1 MKTYFTFLERN
12 KLFTFVNVAGLSI
25 SLMFVFLIADMVM
38 RQLTVDADTKDVDH
52 TYLFASEEYFGAH
65 YVLGERLA
73 NRYPEIEDWCV
84 STNCAGIGDEYA
96 DVDGRKYDVK
106 VLVAKDNFFT
116 FFGFPLL
123 EGNPAQV
130 LCDDY
135 SVVLSRSAANRIFG
149 KENALGKSIR
159 MNFTDGHVYTV
170 TGIMED
176 IGNSIF
182 PSETE
187 MVFPFETMKYIN
199 TAAAIEN
206 TGMQNFGG
214 ANLFIHVPE
223 GVDPNAKNADMLAWL
238 KTFAWPYLYGTYS
251 KACWVPMRDVYFS
264 EMECTNMNQY
274 SRRVM
279 TVMAVAGLLVLL
291 MAVCNYVSM
300 SVAQT
305 SYRAKEMATRRLL
318 GSTPNCIFL
327 RMMLESLVMIVV
339 AFVAAFLLAVLAEPY
354 VMEQLKTRLDIVG
367 DLTPETAFWYVV
379 GIVLISAVSGFVPAT
394 ILSRYNPMDVVKG
407 TFRRKTKTVYLRLLY
422 VVQCGLTTA
431 LLSCAL
437 YLGVQFFRILD
448 EPLGYSYGHVL
459 CFPNMSETKNL
470 ARFRDEAR
478 RLPFVKNVCFT
489 RGFPVDGGNSSLSE
503 FNVKGRSAPIDFRL
517 FVADSSFLSI
527 FHIPL
532 EKDYGLSPSPSSYYL
547 SRRAYKELALDD
559 SASSVMNAEGSWK
572 LNIAGRIPDFQLR
585 SALEKPCPIL
595 LQIFPSDS
603 IAYPWDVLIE
613 TYDGDLEA
621 HKKRLDAL
629 YSEMIDGV
637 PFESRW
643 YDDLLLDSY
652 SDIIRVGKVIGVFT
666 FAALLISLLGLT
678 AMSVYFIAQRKR
690 DMAIRKV
697 FGSSPLSEQ
706 SRLMHF
712 SFSTALVSLIIAIP
726 LMWFGIMQIDKIVT
740 FKSCFPWW
748 VPVAAFLTISFI
760 SLVAVW
766 LIGRSAT
773 RENPVNNLKTE

>member
-38 RQLTVDADTKDVDH
+38 RQLTVDKDLKDADR

-73 NRYPEIEDWCV
+73 DRYPEIEDWCV

-106 VLVAKDNFFT
+106 VLVARDNFFT

-135 SVVLSRSAANRIFG
+135 SVVISQSAANRIFG
-149 KENALGKSIR
+149 KDNVLGKTIR
-159 MNFTDGHVYTV
+159 MNFTDEHVYTV
-170 TGIMED
+170 TGVMED

-206 TGMQNFGG
+206 TDMQNFGG
-214 ANLFIHVPE
+214 VNLFIHVPE
-223 GVDPNAKNADMLAWL
+223 GVDPNAKNTDMLAWL

-251 KACWVPMRDVYFS
+251 EARWVPMRDVYFS
-264 EMECTNMNQY
+264 EMECTGMNQY
-274 SRRVM
+274 SWKAM
-279 TVMAVAGLLVLL
+279 TVMAAAGLLVLL
-291 MAVCNYVSM
+291 MAVCNYVGM

-305 SYRAKEMATRRLL
+305 SYRAKEMAMRRLL
-318 GSTPNCIFL
+318 GSAAGDVFW
-327 RMMLESLVMIVV
+327 RMMLESSVMIVV
-339 AFVAAFLLAVLAEPY
+339 AFAAAFLLAVLAEPY
-354 VMEQLKTRLDIVG
+354 VMEQLKTRLDIVD
-367 DLTPETAFWYVV
+367 DLSSGTVVWYVA
-379 GIVLISAVSGFVPAT
+379 GIVLLSAVSGFVPAT
-394 ILSRYNPMDVVKG
+394 MLSKYNPMDVVKG
-407 TFRRKTKTVYLRLLY
+407 TFRRKTKKMYLRLLY

-431 LLSCAL
+431 LLSCVF
-437 YLGVQFFRILD
+437 YLGVQFCRMLG

-459 CFPNMSETKNL
+459 CYPNMSETKNL
-470 ARFRDEAR
+470 VRFREEAR

-489 RGFPVDGGNSSLSE
+489 RGTPVDGGNGSISE
-503 FNVKGRSAPIDFRL
+503 FSVKGKSVPVSFRL
-517 FVADSSFLSI
+517 FMADSAFLSI

-532 EKDYGLSPSPSSYYL
+532 EKNYGLPFSPSSYYL
-547 SRRAYKELALDD
+547 SRRAYKELDLDD
-559 SASSVMNAEGSWK
+559 DAFSVMNTEGEWK
-572 LNIAGRIPDFQLR
+572 LDIAGRIPDFQLR
-585 SALEKPCPIL
+585 SALEKPTPVL
-595 LQIFPSDS
+595 LQVFPSDS
-603 IAYPWDVLIE
+603 IGYPWDVLVE
-613 TYDGDLEA
+613 TYGGDLTA
-621 HKKRLDAL
+621 YKKRLDAL
-629 YSEMIDGV
+629 YSEMIGGV

-652 SDIIRVGKVIGVFT
+652 SDIIRLGKIIGTFT
-666 FAALLISLLGLT
+666 LAALLISLLGLT

-697 FGSSPLSEQ
+697 FGSSSKGEMWK
-706 SRLMHF
+706 LMKF
-712 SFSTALVSLIIAIP
+712 SLVSLAFSLPVAVP
-726 LMWFGIMQIDKIVT
+726 LMVFGIRQIDRIVAYESV
-740 FKSCFPWW
+740 FSWW
-748 VPVAAFLTISFI
+748 VPVIAVA
-760 SLVAVW
+760 LVAVISLAAVW
-766 LIGRSAT
+766 FIGRNAT